1 MLAALR
7 IYSLTIKTLRQTD
20 MSDPFALSDQTVLVT
35 GGGGGIGS
43 DISRQLARAGATV
56 VVHYHQSAE
65 NAERVVDNIL
75 EDGNLALA
83 VQANLSLEDE
93 TRALFEKLQKDG
105 YVLDALVN
113 NAARMDVCDL
123 LDMSLEQWQAMNAAN
138 MDSAFL
144 TTRLFAEQLIA
155 TESEATNGAI
165 VNIASIEGLDPA
177 QGHSHYAA
185 SKAAMLMFTKATAL
199 ELGPKGI
206 RANAVSPGLIQREGI
221 RDQWP
226 EGVASW
232 EAKAPTGCMG
242 STMDIAYAVQYLLSP
257 AAAWVAGEN
266 LVVDGGMSATSHW

>member
-1 MLAALR
+1 
-7 IYSLTIKTLRQTD
+7 

-35 GGGGGIGS
+35 GASGGIGS
-43 DISRQLARAGATV
+43 DISRQLAKAGATV

-65 NAERVVDNIL
+65 NAERVVDSIL

-105 YVLDALVN
+105 YMLNALVN

-123 LDMSLEQWQAMNAAN
+123 LDMSLEQWQEMNAAN

-144 TTRLFAEQLIA
+144 TTRLFAEQLGAAENKA
-155 TESEATNGAI
+155 TAGAI

-177 QGHSHYAA
+177 QGHSHYAT

-199 ELGPKGI
+199 ELGAQRI
-206 RANAVSPGLIQREGI
+206 RANSVSPGLIERDGI

-226 EGVASW
+226 EGVTRW
-232 EAKAPTGCMG
+232 EAKAPTGSMG
-242 STMDIAYAVQYLLSP
+242 SPMDIAYAVQYLLSP
-257 AAAWVAGEN
+257 AAAWVSGEN